1 MHVHMRTYVHTP
13 VHTPVHTNIHTNMI
27 IITNN
32 NISHDINY
40 HT

>member
-1 MHVHMRTYVHTP
+1 MYLRMYVH
-13 VHTPVHTNIHTNMI
+13 VNHISHVVNMI